1 MMTSQHPIT
10 QMMHEIVSTIHA
22 LSEYEIKNGVTV
34 HSEELLRIQNCQFFT
49 ILHYFQYA
57 RARGF

>member
-1 MMTSQHPIT
+1 
-10 QMMHEIVSTIHA
+10 MMHEIASTIHA
-22 LSEYEIKNGVTV
+22 LSEYEIKMGVTV

-49 ILHYFQYA
+49 IFTLFSICA